1 MTTTAAPLR
10 PSWPAILAAAAG
22 LALGG
27 AALRLA
33 VRALDPSRAV
43 RASLH
48 AGDLDDMVDGDVVAV
63 DDPWGRPYASRP
75 GDLGLPERIWSRG
88 PDGADD
94 DGLGDD
100 VLVFDRAR
108 GFDLLATEDD
118 KLFDPLVVL
127 HRVAPPLGL
136 VLALLAV
143 LVGAA
148 QRALDAPR
156 ASIAVEVRRALV
168 IAALPAAA
176 LIVRIA
182 GGRATWLEDHA
193 PDWLVVPPRATLAL
207 TAAGACA
214 LLALAVRLRRV

>member
-27 AALRLA
+27 VAVRLA

-48 AGDLDDMVDGDVVAV
+48 AGDLDDMVDGDVVEV
-63 DDPWGRPYASRP
+63 DDPWGRPYVSRP

-94 DGLGDD
+94 GGLHDD

-143 LVGAA
+143 LAGAA
-148 QRALDAPR
+148 QRALEAPR

-182 GGRATWLEDHA
+182 GGRATWLEGQA
-193 PDWLVVPPRATLAL
+193 PEWLVVPPRAALAL
-207 TAAGACA
+207 TAAGACL
-214 LLALAVRLRRV
+214 LLALAVRLRRT